1 MSNIYKNSNKAWIDN
16 LDVSEW
22 LGQDRKYS
30 QTVANSVHEE
40 LHPHAAVL
48 SPGEVPPQHGEVLLV
63 DVADGGVKGIME
75 DHQL

>member
-1 MSNIYKNSNKAWIDN
+1 MRSIYKNSNKTWIDN

-48 SPGEVPPQHGEVLLV
+48 SPGEVSPEHGEVLLV
-63 DVADGGVKGIME
+63 DVADVRVKGIME